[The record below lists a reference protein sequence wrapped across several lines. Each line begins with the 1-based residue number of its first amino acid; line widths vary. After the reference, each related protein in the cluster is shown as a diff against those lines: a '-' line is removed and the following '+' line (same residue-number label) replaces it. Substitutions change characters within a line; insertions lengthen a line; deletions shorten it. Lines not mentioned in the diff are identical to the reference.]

1 MNEMAPAIAD
11 AVAVLMDER
20 DALLRQMDDMRVKL
34 QGLDHAIAVLTTG
47 RQDGPRLSAARSL
60 NPLGAKQLPLTR
72 VLLHI
77 LSDHPAGLRL
87 SDFDY
92 IARGMGLKIKSNST
106 SVMLNRL
113 KKTGAIM
120 HVGGRYYT
128 LDSQLKSEPPCVAAR
143 SGDTDDEVEAR
154 EERGSSMDIG

>member
-11 AVAVLMDER
+11 AVAVLMNER

-34 QGLDHAIAVLTTG
+34 QGLNHAITVLTTG
-47 RQDGPRLSAARSL
+47 RQDDPRLSAARSL
-60 NPLGAKQLPLTR
+60 NPLGAKRLPLAR
-72 VLLHI
+72 LILQI
-77 LSDHPAGLRL
+77 LSDHPAGLKL

-113 KKTGAIM
+113 KNTGAVM
-120 HVGGRYYT
+120 HVGGRYYSP
-128 LDSQLKSEPPCVAAR
+128 DSHLKTEPPRVAAR

-154 EERGSSMDIG
+154 GRTGRP